1 MSLNK
6 IMLIGHVGKEPD
18 VRTLDGGVK
27 VATFSLATT
36 EKGYTLQNGTH
47 VPDRTEWHN
56 VVVLRGLA
64 DVVEKYIHK
73 GDKLYVEGKIRTRS
87 YDDKS
92 GVKRFITEVFTDSME
107 ILSGKTRKPEHQ
119 DNQPDDSVQYDDLPF
134 ELNHEN
140 EPNQE
145 KW

>member
-56 VVVLRGLA
+56 VVVWRGLA

-134 ELNHEN
+134 
-140 EPNQE
+140 
-145 KW
+145 